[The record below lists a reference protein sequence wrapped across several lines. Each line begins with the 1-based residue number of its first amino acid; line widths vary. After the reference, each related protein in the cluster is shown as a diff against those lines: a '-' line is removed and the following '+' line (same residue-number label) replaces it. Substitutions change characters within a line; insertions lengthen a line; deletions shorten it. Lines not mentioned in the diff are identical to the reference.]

1 MKLLILVLL
10 ALSAIYRLTL
20 NIVQYR
26 SAGNPIPE
34 NVADVYDGEEYSKW
48 RRYSAETCRL
58 DIFSTILSF
67 VVSLVLLCTNAYALF
82 ASLFGSH
89 MYMQLLAVVL
99 LESVVDAVTG
109 VFIGYYSTMVIEE
122 KYGFNRSTMKTF
134 VVDQI
139 PIC

>member
-58 DIFSTILSF
+58 DIISTILSF
-67 VVSLVLLCTNAYALF
+67 VVSLVLPKERSIQNEMECNTEGQSNGEIPAVQHFRVPRLSCSGGKALRK
-82 ASLFGSH
+82 ALSQG
-89 MYMQLLAVVL
+89 AVF
-99 LESVVDAVTG
+99 ERA
-109 VFIGYYSTMVIEE
+109 
-122 KYGFNRSTMKTF
+122 
-134 VVDQI
+134 
-139 PIC
+139 